1 MAAVPER
8 AGAVLAGSALAVV
21 GVSVVLFA
29 GLGGVLGDDDAP
41 ADTPV
46 AAPGDEEPATDEDVA
61 SPTPQDAEAEPTP
74 SESAEDEPDPE
85 PDPEPSEE
93 PSTEPST
100 EPFEPTI
107 DPSTVSVQVL
117 DGDGVEGRAE
127 TEAVAERLREAG
139 YNVVVVNDASR
150 TYEET
155 TVFWTAGFE
164 TQGREM
170 AQLFGFPEAAPKVD
184 NLSDQVQ
191 VHLVVGADQA

>member
-21 GVSVVLFA
+21 GVSVVIFA
-29 GLGGVLGDDDAP
+29 GLGGVLGDGDAP

-46 AAPGDEEPATDEDVA
+46 AAPGDEEPATGEDVA
-61 SPTPQDAEAEPTP
+61 SPTPEDADAEPTP
-74 SESAEDEPDPE
+74 SESAEDEPAPE

-93 PSTEPST
+93 PSPEPSA

-117 DGDGVEGRAE
+117 DADGVEGRAE

-139 YNVVVVNDASR
+139 YNVVVINDASR
-150 TYEET
+150 TYEAT
-155 TVFWTAGFE
+155 TVFWTPGFE

-191 VHLVVGADQA
+191 IHLVVGADQA